1 MGYTS
6 NQRVLKMVYQFLLR
20 KASIKKLGNNTMAT
34 TQTQSHLPTPITKP
48 GLSYGKNVIATI
60 NNRWVHIQSKDFDG
74 DLLRKAS
81 IKIGKQYHGSYS
93 ATEPPTN
100 TNYKTRQ
107 KGHNEKIGKQY
118 HGSYSATEPPTNT
131 NTKPG

>member
-74 DLLRKAS
+74 DTS
-81 IKIGKQYHGSYS
+81 IPTEKGLNKNWETIPKLGNNTM
-93 ATEPPTN
+93 ATTKTQSQIPTP
-100 TNYKTRQ
+100 
-107 KGHNEKIGKQY
+107 I
-118 HGSYSATEPPTNT
+118 
-131 NTKPG
+131 TKPGLSYGKNVIATIKYH